1 MDFFVK
7 GIGNLN
13 YLDGM
18 GYSKIHVDFFPLN
31 TGYLHEI
38 QRPLVLKQVIVSAP
52 INWTSTKI
60 LRTCQEH

>member
-18 GYSKIHVDFFPLN
+18 GNSKIHVDFFPLN

-38 QRPLVLKQVIVSAP
+38 QHPLVLKQVIVSAP
-52 INWTSTKI
+52 I
-60 LRTCQEH
+60 R